1 MSTYFVYILT
11 NQSNRVLY
19 TGVTNNL
26 IRRLEEHLHG
36 HGAGFANKYRCRKLV
51 YYEMSSSIESAIQ
64 REKQIK
70 KGSRKRKIALVES
83 MNPGWVDLLPT
94 L

>member
-1 MSTYFVYILT
+1 MSTYYVYILT

-26 IRRLEEHLHG
+26 IRRLEEHLQG
-36 HGAGFANKYRCRKLV
+36 HGTGFTSKYRCKKLV
-51 YYEMSSSIESAIQ
+51 YYEMTCSIESAIH

-83 MNPGWVDLLPT
+83 MNPGWEDLLPT

>member
-1 MSTYFVYILT
+1 M
-11 NQSNRVLY
+11 
-19 TGVTNNL
+19 
-26 IRRLEEHLHG
+26 RRLEEHLHCRV
-36 HGAGFANKYRCRKLV
+36 AGFTSKYRCRKLV
-51 YYEMSSSIESAIQ
+51 YYEMTSSIESAIQ

-83 MNPGWVDLLPT
+83 MNPGWKDLLPT